1 MKKTTTTPPSAA
13 GADAP
18 TSCKEL
24 GCGSRGTK
32 CDCNSMCKKYNDCCS
47 DYEDMCLADD
57 SKPHDSA
64 APGHAAKAKE
74 KGSLADSSDSDHV
87 EAGSRKHS
95 KTLAK
100 ASTLSKACRQA
111 EQDCNK
117 AITWAK
123 AHGLYEHPEWYKGL
137 TATSPDED
145 FQKLLAKTKH
155 GSCDKVC
162 AGEKE
167 SMVFLKK

>member
-100 ASTLSKACRQA
+100 ASTLSKACMQA
-111 EQDCNK
+111 
-117 AITWAK
+117 
-123 AHGLYEHPEWYKGL
+123 EWYKGL

-162 AGEKE
+162 
-167 SMVFLKK
+167 